1 MDFTLT
7 EEQKQI
13 KVLIKQFCQRELDIK
28 RLKELSDIVT
38 YAKTVEEVRTVKPM
52 LEPYLDKLHE
62 IGLRQLAVPEK
73 YGGGGASFVTMEI
86 AAEEVGYWAPT
97 AEIWELV
104 PLFFMAFGSLA
115 NCDNDTFPQEQKD
128 MVFNLVMKNPRTILA
143 ASISEAES
151 GTDPHFPYEQ
161 GGQVFAHKEGN
172 EWVING
178 DKGFS
183 TGAPLADIIMVNTR
197 TDKEGPLSKSV
208 TYFLVPRDTPGFS
221 MSLNRVTGP
230 SFLGNGQC
238 HFDNVR
244 ISENNLLGNV
254 GKGFNML
261 DAAIEAKFIIYST
274 FIGAAQKLYEEV
286 REWAKQRR
294 GGGKPIIEHGNI
306 AERLGQMAI
315 DIDMMR
321 AYALRVAWESDQRLK
336 NGAPI
341 NLYRSLG
348 CQVAIKAL
356 TWRFCELASDIYGG
370 VAGSPD
376 LPLEGFTRLIY
387 TLRTGGTPGN
397 IQAIKASDV
406 YDDRYNY
413 MITS

>member
-1 MDFTLT
+1 MDFKLT

-13 KVLIKQFCQRELDIK
+13 KALIKDFCQRELNNK
-28 RLKELSDIVT
+28 RLKDISDTVT
-38 YAKTVEEVRTVKPM
+38 YAKTVEEIRAVKPM
-52 LEPYLDKLHE
+52 LEPYLDKLHNT
-62 IGLRQLAVPEK
+62 GLRELAVPEK
-73 YGGGGASFVTMEI
+73 YGGGGASFVTLEI

-104 PLFFMAFGSLA
+104 PLFWMAFGSLA
-115 NCDNDTFPQEQKD
+115 NCDNSTLPQEQKD
-128 MVFNLVMKNPRTILA
+128 AIFNLVMNNPRTIFA
-143 ASISEAES
+143 AAVSEAES

-183 TGAPLADIIMVNTR
+183 TGAPLADSIMVNTR
-197 TDKEGPLSKSV
+197 SDKEGPLSKSV

-221 MSLNRVTGP
+221 MSLNRLTGS
-230 SFLGNGQC
+230 SFFGNGQC

-244 ISENNLLGNV
+244 VSEDNMLGKQ

-261 DAAIEAKFIIYST
+261 DAAIEAKFIIYCT
-274 FIGAAQKLYEEV
+274 FIGAVQKLYEDV
-286 REWAKQRR
+286 RVWAKQRK

-321 AYALRVAWESDQRLK
+321 ACALRVAWETDQRLK
-336 NGAPI
+336 NRGPI

-348 CQVAIKAL
+348 CCVAIKAL

-370 VAGSPD
+370 VAGSLE
-376 LPLEGFTRLIY
+376 LPLEGFTRLMY
-387 TLRTGGTPGN
+387 TLRTGGTPGTV
-397 IQAIKASDV
+397 QAIKCSDV
-406 YDDRYNY
+406 YDDRYDY
-413 MITS
+413 MLTS